1 MKKLKKYKTDLLII
15 LLFSIIYIAM
25 ALLLTRGEYVFAA
38 ITDFP
43 MQHYIFPEYFRNLF
57 LKTKDL
63 LPDFALNIGGG
74 QNIYNFAYYGLLS
87 PLILVSYILPQIP
100 MFYYLIGMSFLTTIS
115 SAFLFY
121 KFLIHKKIDN
131 KTSLVV
137 SLLFLFATPIMFHAK
152 RHIMFVNYFPFLML
166 GLFGIDRYIEKKK
179 STLLTISTVLMI
191 LTSFYYSVAGIIV
204 LIIYGIYCYSK
215 EKNTIKDWLKNLLIL
230 SKPFIFAVLITAILW
245 LPTAYTLLTGRGE
258 SINDI
263 VLWHL
268 LIPSFKSFYT
278 AYAPGITLLEFIL
291 IGILVIDKKID
302 KNIRFLALTII
313 IIFLFPIFNY
323 ILNGTLYENAKSLIP
338 FLPLALFLVAISLTN
353 LNRHKKKIQA
363 ILLTTTCIISLASN
377 LTDPLITKES
387 IKESTEQEYKEL
399 VESIT
404 EKDQDMY
411 RIDNAT
417 TAPSAL
423 NRVYSMDEYKGSVYS
438 STQNKEYQDW
448 IKKDQK
454 SNQFYR
460 NNMMLTLS
468 GNILTEAM
476 MSEKYQITTETLSE
490 GYKLIDENKDL
501 KLYENTF
508 ALPMIYA
515 TKNQVS
521 QKDYNKLQYPENV
534 ITSYTNKIEDWDLK
548 TTDFKITDQENIEI
562 TKEDDTY
569 TMDASPK
576 NSLTLTPSTN
586 LEDKIVFLS
595 IKNTYNKSCKRTKTD
610 QSITIN
616 GIKNK
621 LTCRDWKYHNRNYT
635 FHYVLVSPKELKVT
649 FTEGKYKLTDI
660 SIIMI
665 DKDVLLTAKD
675 DITAATIDKTK
686 TLGDQITATI
696 TVPDKQYLTVSIPYD
711 KGFKITVDNKEV
723 TYQENINNQISFS
736 VEKGTHQIVITY
748 NAPWKNIAVIISIV
762 GILFLLINIWI
773 ENVKS
778 CKRTVAHITKDRY
791 NNRHNKKKE
800 SR

>member
-1 MKKLKKYKTDLLII
+1 
-15 LLFSIIYIAM
+15 
-25 ALLLTRGEYVFAA
+25 
-38 ITDFP
+38 
-43 MQHYIFPEYFRNLF
+43 
-57 LKTKDL
+57 
-63 LPDFALNIGGG
+63 
-74 QNIYNFAYYGLLS
+74 
-87 PLILVSYILPQIP
+87 
-100 MFYYLIGMSFLTTIS
+100 
-115 SAFLFY
+115 
-121 KFLIHKKIDN
+121 
-131 KTSLVV
+131 
-137 SLLFLFATPIMFHAK
+137 
-152 RHIMFVNYFPFLML
+152 
-166 GLFGIDRYIEKKK
+166 
-179 STLLTISTVLMI
+179 
-191 LTSFYYSVAGIIV
+191 
-204 LIIYGIYCYSK
+204 
-215 EKNTIKDWLKNLLIL
+215 
-230 SKPFIFAVLITAILW
+230 
-245 LPTAYTLLTGRGE
+245 
-258 SINDI
+258 
-263 VLWHL
+263 
-268 LIPSFKSFYT
+268 
-278 AYAPGITLLEFIL
+278 
-291 IGILVIDKKID
+291 
-302 KNIRFLALTII
+302 
-313 IIFLFPIFNY
+313 
-323 ILNGTLYENAKSLIP
+323 
-338 FLPLALFLVAISLTN
+338 
-353 LNRHKKKIQA
+353 
-363 ILLTTTCIISLASN
+363 
-377 LTDPLITKES
+377 
-387 IKESTEQEYKEL
+387 
-399 VESIT
+399 
-404 EKDQDMY
+404 MY

-417 TAPSAL
+417 TVPSAL

-476 MSEKYQITTETLSE
+476 MAEKYQITTEKLSE
-490 GYKLIDENKDL
+490 GYKLIDKNKDL

-534 ITSYTNKIEDWDLK
+534 ITSYTNKIEDWDFE
-548 TTDFKITDQENIEI
+548 TTDFKITDQENMEI

-569 TMDASPK
+569 TIDASSK

-621 LTCRDWKYHNRNYT
+621 LTCRDWKYHNRNYV
-635 FHYVLVSPKELKVT
+635 FHYVLVSPEELKVT

-723 TYQENINNQISFS
+723 TYQENINNQISFP